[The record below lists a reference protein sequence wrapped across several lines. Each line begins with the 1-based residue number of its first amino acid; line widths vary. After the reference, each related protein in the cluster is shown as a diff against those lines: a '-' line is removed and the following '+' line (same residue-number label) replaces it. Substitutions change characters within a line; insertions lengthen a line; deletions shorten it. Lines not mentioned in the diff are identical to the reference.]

1 VTPAER
7 ISTRRGTSSD
17 TAPLRYRYYHSDSDT
32 PEKLNFEWLNR
43 AVSDLKIVVADL
55 VGSN

>member
-1 VTPAER
+1 MLT
-7 ISTRRGTSSD
+7 D

-32 PEKLNFEWLNR
+32 PDKLNFEWLNR
-43 AVSDLKIVVADL
+43 AVSDLKVVVADL